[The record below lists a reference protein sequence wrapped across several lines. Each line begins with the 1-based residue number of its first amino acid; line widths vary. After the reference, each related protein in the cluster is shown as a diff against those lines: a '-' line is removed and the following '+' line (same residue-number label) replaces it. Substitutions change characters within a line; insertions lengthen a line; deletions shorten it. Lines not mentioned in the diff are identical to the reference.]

1 MRTDLILP
9 EPTGKCAYFD
19 KIQFWVCNPLN
30 RNVLAALERACGP
43 GGIHIDNRPARFN
56 NRHRRYRQRIEL
68 RQPSRRALVWLARRN
83 DVLINRAEITLDLTF
98 ENRGDAEKARDYF
111 HQHLVRRWH
120 GKNQEIRVFRSA
132 RSDYNPG
139 AGETRYDAGGQAR
152 NRLVIYAEDHSRIT
166 GELNCV
172 HIEWRVRSPRAI
184 LAAGI
189 NSGRDLLEFDHRV
202 FWQKRLLLYTVDWR
216 HLGLLIRN
224 RRMGTKRRSSRNCRT
239 DAHLMDGRAGQV
251 YARSYDTVQ
260 KLIDDLKSSC
270 RIRLALK
277 QIPNDSLL
285 PV

>member
-120 GKNQEIRVFRSA
+120 GKNQEI
-132 RSDYNPG
+132 
-139 AGETRYDAGGQAR
+139 
-152 NRLVIYAEDHSRIT
+152 
-166 GELNCV
+166 
-172 HIEWRVRSPRAI
+172 
-184 LAAGI
+184 
-189 NSGRDLLEFDHRV
+189 
-202 FWQKRLLLYTVDWR
+202 
-216 HLGLLIRN
+216 
-224 RRMGTKRRSSRNCRT
+224 
-239 DAHLMDGRAGQV
+239 
-251 YARSYDTVQ
+251 
-260 KLIDDLKSSC
+260 
-270 RIRLALK
+270 
-277 QIPNDSLL
+277 
-285 PV
+285 